1 MVMAAWPPCGT
12 SGAGFKVDEDNTND
26 ITFTNAGYTVLRTVI
41 IPVKAGDR
49 LEIRASIL
57 AAIGGGADALSYRL
71 KLNGAVLR
79 ETITEG
85 FSALWSP
92 AELAF
97 VANAILPGNATV
109 TLEGTSLAGGTTGA
123 IGPATPPSDAVLTV
137 ANHGQP

>member
-12 SGAGFKVDEDNTND
+12 TAAGFKFDEDNTND
-26 ITFTNAGYTVLRTVI
+26 IVFTNAGYTVLRTVQ

-57 AAIGGGADALSYRL
+57 AAIGAAAGALSYRL

-85 FSALWSP
+85 SSALWSP
-92 AELAF
+92 AELSY
-97 VANAILPGNATV
+97 VANAILTGTATV
-109 TLEGTSLAGGTTGA
+109 TLEGTSTSGGTTGA
-123 IGPATPPSDAVLTV
+123 IGPASPPSDAVLTV